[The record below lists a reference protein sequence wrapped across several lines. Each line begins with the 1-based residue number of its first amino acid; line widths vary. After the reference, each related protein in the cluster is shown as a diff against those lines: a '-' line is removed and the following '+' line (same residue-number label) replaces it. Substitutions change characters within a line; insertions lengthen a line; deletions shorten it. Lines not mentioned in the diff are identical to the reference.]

1 MASFMALDLY
11 FELVYIK
18 VSFEF
23 LSDVDRV

>member
-11 FELVYIK
+11 FESVYIQ

-23 LSDVDRV
+23 LSDVDTV